1 MEPRKAR
8 LLRIEPL
15 THRGRDGKVY
25 TRTREVESQI
35 REALSLDRT
44 VLCERVA
51 IERYTT
57 PGFIKEECLVYLI
70 RLFLREGEDEL
81 VSHLMNSLAT
91 RIARRVHSQAL

>member
-25 TRTREVESQI
+25 TRTREVKSQI

-44 VLCERVA
+44 ILCERVA

-70 RLFLREGEDEL
+70 RRFLREGESEL
-81 VSHLMNSLAT
+81 VSHLVK
-91 RIARRVHSQAL
+91 RRNDFQN